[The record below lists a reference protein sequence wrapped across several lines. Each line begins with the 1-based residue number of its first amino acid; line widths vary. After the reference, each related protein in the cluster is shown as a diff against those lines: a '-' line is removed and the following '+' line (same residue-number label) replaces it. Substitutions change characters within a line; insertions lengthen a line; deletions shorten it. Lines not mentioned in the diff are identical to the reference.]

1 MKRFTLASLI
11 ATGALL
17 TACQPNT
24 PEPVSDP
31 VTVVTESPASASS
44 KMPVINDQTN
54 EWVTAAYQRVMSRHD
69 VALAE
74 TDKLSVALNQLCEKK
89 SNSTAVRE
97 QWLKTYQSW
106 LAASSISVGPETLG
120 AQLRHIY
127 FRPARPALIEEAIS
141 ANAATDQSAADKV
154 GAAAK
159 GMTALEYLLYGSAKI
174 EKDAKRCSYAKW
186 LGAELTVVAKDINQ
200 SMHGF
205 MSQQSE
211 LLAKKDAAATGA
223 AVNLLANLYISRAN
237 ELAGK
242 DLTKIAVNKKEAVLS
257 PYAGKGKVLFTSQW
271 RVWQDELVGAAPSFV
286 DYLASVG
293 QDRLAQQL
301 RESVKKTEDDA
312 TNLPENFAPLAGQAL
327 PTGVTQTIT
336 AIQQVQRLLDSD
348 IAPAVGV
355 TISANDADGD

>member
-1 MKRFTLASLI
+1 MKRLTLVTLI

-24 PEPVSDP
+24 PEPANAGSPVADSPKSVSG
-31 VTVVTESPASASS
+31 
-44 KMPVINDQTN
+44 KMPVINDQTS
-54 EWVTAAYQRVMSRHD
+54 EWVGAAYQRVMSRHD

-106 LAASSISVGPETLG
+106 LAASSVSVGPETLG

-127 FRPARPALIEEAIS
+127 FRPARPALIEDAINT
-141 ANAATDQSAADKV
+141 NAATDRAAADKV

-159 GMTALEYLLYGSAKI
+159 GMTALEYLLYGSVKL
-174 EKDAKRCSYAKW
+174 EEDAKRCGYARW
-186 LGAELTVVAKDINQ
+186 LGVELTIVAKDINQ

-205 MSQQSE
+205 MNQQSE
-211 LLAKKDAAATGA
+211 LLTKKDAAATGA
-223 AVNLLANLYISRAN
+223 AVNLLANLYISRAT

-257 PYAGKGKVLFTSQW
+257 PYAGKGKALFTTQW
-271 RVWQDELVGAAPSFV
+271 RVWHDELVGPAPSFA
-286 DYLASVG
+286 DYLVSAG
-293 QDRLAQQL
+293 QDDFAKQL
-301 RESVKKTEDDA
+301 SELMKKTENDIA
-312 TNLPENFAPLAGQAL
+312 NLPDNFAPLAGQAL
-327 PTGVTQTIT
+327 PAGVTQTIT
-336 AIQQVQRLLDSD
+336 AIQQTQRLIESD
-348 IAPAVGV
+348 IAPAIGV